1 MQALVKTHPGPG
13 LELSDVPVPRPG
25 PGEVLVRVAVA
36 AVCGSDVARYRW
48 SRNYEAGAAKDMTRD
63 LPRILGHEFS
73 GTIADVGP
81 DAPPDLPAGTRVAI
95 RNILGCG
102 RCRSCVVGYASTC
115 TRRRTIGVHTDG
127 GYAEYAVVPAANCT
141 VLDDGFDL
149 HLAAA
154 LQPFAIATH
163 AVDKAGLTPGATFA
177 VWGLGP
183 VGLGVVMA
191 AALCGAAAVAAFDLN
206 PERVAEARALG
217 VPAYDPRETAPESV
231 LAPRSAEALFD
242 AAGAGAAVLEQAGTL
257 VQRGP
262 VVLIGNLPGRVDAEL
277 MPLIMAE
284 QRILGVRSYSAP
296 AWDRA
301 VRTVASTPFHR
312 TLGDEVPLGPAAL
325 ERFELAASGGG
336 RPFAVVPG
344 SARNRAAR
352 AGAADRR

>member
-1 MQALVKTHPGPG
+1 MQALVKTRPGPG
-13 LELSDVPVPRPG
+13 LELAEVPEPRPG

-73 GTIADVGP
+73 GIVDEGADGV
-81 DAPPDLPAGTRVAI
+81 PAGSRVAI

-102 RCRSCVVGYASTC
+102 HCRSCVVGYASTC

-141 VLDDGFDL
+141 VLDDGADL

-163 AVDKAGLTPGATFA
+163 AVRKAELGPGATFA

-191 AALCGAAAVAAFDLN
+191 AALCGAVPIAAFDLD
-206 PERVAEARALG
+206 PGRVAEARSLG
-217 VPAYDPRETAPESV
+217 IPAFDPRETGPADV
-231 LAPRSAEALFD
+231 LAPRSVDALVD
-242 AAGAGAAVLEQAGTL
+242 AAGAGTVVIEQARAL
-257 VQRGP
+257 VHRGP
-262 VVLIGNLPGRVDAEL
+262 VVLIGNLPANVDADL

-296 AWDRA
+296 AWDQA
-301 VRTVASTPFHR
+301 VRTVAATPFHR

-325 ERFELAASGGG
+325 ERFELAANGGG
-336 RPFAVVPG
+336 RPFAVVP
-344 SARNRAAR
+344 ARNTAHR
-352 AGAADRR
+352 AGAADR

>member
-1 MQALVKTHPGPG
+1 MQALVKTRPGPG
-13 LELSDVPVPRPG
+13 LELAEVPVPRPG

-73 GTIADVGP
+73 GTVETGADGVP
-81 DAPPDLPAGTRVAI
+81 DGARVAI

-115 TRRRTIGVHTDG
+115 TKRRTIGVHTDG

-163 AVDKAGLTPGATFA
+163 AVAKAGLAPGETFA

-183 VGLGVVMA
+183 VGLAVVLA
-191 AALCGAAAVAAFDLN
+191 ATLTGASAVAGFDLN
-206 PERVAEARALG
+206 PGRVAEARALG
-217 VPAYDPRETAPESV
+217 IPAFDPRETAPADV
-231 LAPRSAEALFD
+231 LPPRSVDALFD
-242 AAGAGAAVLEQAGTL
+242 AAGAGAVVLEQARAL
-257 VQRGP
+257 VHRGP
-262 VVLIGNLPGRVDAEL
+262 VVLIGNLPGRVDADL

-312 TLGDEVPLGPAAL
+312 TLGDEVPLGPVAL
-325 ERFELAASGGG
+325 ERFELAASGAG
-336 RPFAVVPG
+336 RPFAVVPHPV
-344 SARNRAAR
+344 
-352 AGAADRR
+352 